1 MHTQAY
7 IGGKHEGTDV
17 QAGAVGMRN
26 PVLIHLDQ
34 SLHGLLKILSGDGR
48 NAHTI
53 AAIHKA
59 MGVAVGA
66 EQLNVAVRG
75 AIGLHALEQLLCIM
89 EDHGSGI
96 QFKAAVGDDSGVKPT
111 LAFGVVHN
119 EHMIGELFAEAQ
131 LGLVR
136 RLLLGMSGFRNLD
149 VQHTIKPLFLLP
161 GPPLYQ
167 FHGVGV

>member
-1 MHTQAY
+1 
-7 IGGKHEGTDV
+7 
-17 QAGAVGMRN
+17 
-26 PVLIHLDQ
+26 
-34 SLHGLLKILSGDGR
+34 
-48 NAHTI
+48 
-53 AAIHKA
+53 

-75 AIGLHALEQLLCIM
+75 AIGLHALKQLLCVM
-89 EDHGSGI
+89 EHHGGGVH
-96 QFKAAVGDDSGVKPT
+96 FKAAVGNDAGVKPT
-111 LAFGVVHN
+111 LALGVVHN
-119 EHMIGELFAEAQ
+119 EHMIGELFTEAQ
-131 LGLVR
+131 LGFVL